1 MRASPHTR
9 SPTSLRVR
17 GLRAGGEGARG
28 AVQERGMQSRGTPIA
43 RAAADSGAQGGG
55 GDRCTSRF
63 GGLAP
68 QIHHLHAPLLLYVIS
83 LNTAIEFAS
92 GFAGFAMFWKSN
104 YFSHHMNKIVLFLL
118 FFKRCV

>member
-1 MRASPHTR
+1 MRASPHTH
-9 SPTSLRVR
+9 SPTSLRVH
-17 GLRAGGEGARG
+17 GLRAGGESARG
-28 AVQERGMQSRGTPIA
+28 AVRERGVQSRGTPIA
-43 RAAADSGAQGGG
+43 RAAADRRAQGG

-68 QIHHLHAPLLLYVIS
+68 QIHHLHAPLLFYYIS

-92 GFAGFAMFWKSN
+92 SFAGFAKFWKSN